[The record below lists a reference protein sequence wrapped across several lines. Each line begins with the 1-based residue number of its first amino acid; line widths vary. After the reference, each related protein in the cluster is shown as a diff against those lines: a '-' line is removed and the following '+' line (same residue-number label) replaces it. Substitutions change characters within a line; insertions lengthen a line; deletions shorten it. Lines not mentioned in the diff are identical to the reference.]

1 MAKQYLYYLAYRH
14 FLDSISVTFKDVKN
28 YFLMPK
34 ETGSIEDAGHVELD
48 LWNGIPSIPRLVRIK
63 KLPADLLYDKYISD
77 KTIPLNELDV

>member
-1 MAKQYLYYLAYRH
+1 
-14 FLDSISVTFKDVKN
+14 
-28 YFLMPK
+28 MPK